1 MTTKEL
7 ICQEINER
15 IALQKDL
22 MKIFGYS
29 DRIEGSIDALQGLR
43 DSFLDTL
50 PDEEQPTK
58 GYDEAYLNEK
68 IAKASKSWEGVDVD
82 KFMDEVRGREPVT
95 DCNDL
100 EEEIK
105 EQIYDRFYDLNGIAV
120 IGTSGYA
127 EVKDMEYI
135 ARHFAE
141 WQAKQLLK
149 SSPLP
154 EDTVLF
160 QKGVEEGKRLMME
173 GAVEGK
179 VFMSFAP
186 GHNQMVMADVDL
198 PTNTKV
204 KIIIVK
210 EDKK

>member
-1 MTTKEL
+1 MSNIKEL
-7 ICQEINER
+7 IRAEIER
-15 IALQKDL
+15 LIRMNQTKRGFPAGTACA
-22 MKIFGYS
+22 I
-29 DRIEGSIDALQGLR
+29 RIEAYKRILD
-43 DSFLDTL
+43 FLDTL

-95 DCNDL
+95 DCHDL
-100 EEEIK
+100 EKEIK

-141 WQAKQLLK
+141 WM
-149 SSPLP
+149 
-154 EDTVLF
+154 
-160 QKGVEEGKRLMME
+160 KRKMME
-173 GAVEGK
+173 GAVAVEVIGEK
-179 VFMSFAP
+179 R
-186 GHNQMVMADVDL
+186 DL
-198 PTNTKV
+198 RLIDSTQRCLFDAERGDWL

>member
-1 MTTKEL
+1 M
-7 ICQEINER
+7 IRQEIERRLKEIEQNE
-15 IALQKDL
+15 IINA
-22 MKIFGYS
+22 
-29 DRIEGSIDALQGLR
+29 DARACRNDELKHLLK
-43 DSFLDTL
+43 FLNNLHD
-50 PDEEQPTK
+50 
-58 GYDEAYLNEK
+58 
-68 IAKASKSWEGVDVD
+68 
-82 KFMDEVRGREPVT
+82 PVT

-105 EQIYDRFYDLNGIAV
+105 EQIHDRFYDLNGIAV

-173 GAVEGK
+173 EAEECELYWDGDFLAIDLNMRELGYSERDK
-179 VFMSFAP
+179 V
-186 GHNQMVMADVDL
+186 N
-198 PTNTKV
+198 
-204 KIIIVK
+204 IIILPK
-210 EDKK
+210 EV

>member
-1 MTTKEL
+1 MSNIKEL
-7 ICQEINER
+7 IRAEIRKWQSNIEAKCPESTRSRNYTKEEWNAIYEYNAYTR
-15 IALQKDL
+15 IL
-22 MKIFGYS
+22 
-29 DRIEGSIDALQGLR
+29 
-43 DSFLDTL
+43 SFIDTL
-50 PDEEQPTK
+50 PDE
-58 GYDEAYLNEK
+58 
-68 IAKASKSWEGVDVD
+68 
-82 KFMDEVRGREPVT
+82 PVT
-95 DCNDL
+95 ACHEL

-173 GAVEGK
+173 EAEECELYWDGDFLAIDLNMRELGYSERDK
-179 VFMSFAP
+179 V
-186 GHNQMVMADVDL
+186 N
-198 PTNTKV
+198 
-204 KIIIVK
+204 IIILPK
-210 EDKK
+210 EV

>member
-1 MTTKEL
+1 MTTKQL
-7 ICQEINER
+7 IRAEIER
-15 IALQKDL
+15 QVYKLNNYAC
-22 MKIFGYS
+22 
-29 DRIEGSIDALQGLR
+29 ENDAEDDAYENGKLAMLLHFL
-43 DSFLDTL
+43 SFLDTL
-50 PDEEQPTK
+50 PDE
-58 GYDEAYLNEK
+58 
-68 IAKASKSWEGVDVD
+68 
-82 KFMDEVRGREPVT
+82 PVT
-95 DCNDL
+95 ACHEL

-173 GAVEGK
+173 EAEECELYWDGDFLAI
-179 VFMSFAP
+179 
-186 GHNQMVMADVDL
+186 DL
-198 PTNTKV
+198 NMRELGYSERDKV